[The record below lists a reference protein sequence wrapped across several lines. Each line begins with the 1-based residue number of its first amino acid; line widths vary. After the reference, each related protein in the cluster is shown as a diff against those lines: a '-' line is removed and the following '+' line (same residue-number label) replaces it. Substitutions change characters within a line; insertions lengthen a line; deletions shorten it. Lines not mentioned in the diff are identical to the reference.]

1 MTAPAFIRY
10 LVEMPRP
17 VPAAWPSTEFISGIF
32 FVVVAKQTKSAG
44 LMLGS
49 REAIAM
55 YDVMLPIFMQ
65 CLKDA
70 TSVGLTA
77 GRQ

>member
-1 MTAPAFIRY
+1 MTVPAFIRY

-17 VPAAWPSTEFISGIF
+17 VPAAWPSTELISGIF
-32 FVVVAKQTKSAG
+32 FFVAKQTKGAG

>member
-17 VPAAWPSTEFISGIF
+17 VPAAWPSTEFISGLF
-32 FVVVAKQTKSAG
+32 VVAKQTKGAG